1 MSLFELSIQLNV
13 NLKKQIMKLN
23 LLLASILLG
32 FSFSFAQQ
40 NKQVIRTDIKKIKLF
55 LTSGEMLHESEI
67 KLTKGRNKIVFAGIS
82 AFADP
87 RSIQFTANG
96 NYRLVSVNSEID
108 FLAGENVNPKIT
120 ELKDSLEVLQ
130 DKQQAK
136 LDLLSAYQAE
146 IGILNTN
153 RDIKGKDQNLTVE
166 QLKAVAEFY
175 RTRTLEISTKISSIN
190 KEKRIIDAK
199 IDHTRNQLIELNY
212 NENQRSNQVIILID
226 CNENQTITGELK
238 YLVSDC
244 GWVASYDLSA
254 ADLSKPINLKYRV
267 LVYNNTGNDWTNVK
281 LTLSTADPLLSASA
295 PKLNPFYVDY
305 QNASYDYKNDLYG
318 GVNTPQ
324 IVSYDYRSQVAQKIS
339 TENGRVYDLVQ
350 NNELDEL
357 DNDKNFL
364 KGKLE
369 EKNLQIRGN
378 QTTTMQISAMSATF
392 DIENL
397 FSCPSDAKPYM
408 VDIRDYNLKANFTFI
423 SVPKLDQ
430 GAYVLANIAGWQEL
444 DLLPGKTKVYF
455 AGNYVGESF
464 IATDNVS
471 DTLSLSLGR
480 DPKIQVIRKLKSEMS
495 VKKVAGSTKKDTYY
509 YDILVKNN
517 HDIPINLTV
526 YDQIPLTRMSEISIT
541 TETIGTGVKN
551 ELTGEV
557 AYNLNLNAAQNQ
569 TLELGY
575 TIRYPK
581 NQSIQTK
588 QFRTVSCPKF

>member
-1 MSLFELSIQLNV
+1 
-13 NLKKQIMKLN
+13 MKPYLMFI
-23 LLLASILLG
+23 SCLLG
-32 FSFSFAQQ
+32 ISSLFAQQ
-40 NKQVIRTDIKKIKLF
+40 QNKLIIRTDIKKIKLF
-55 LTSGEMLHESEI
+55 LTSGEMTHESDL

-108 FLAGENVNPKIT
+108 FMAGENVNPKIT
-120 ELKDSLEVLQ
+120 ELKDSLEILQ

-136 LDLLSAYQAE
+136 IDLLSSYQAE

-166 QLKAVAEFY
+166 QLKAVADFY
-175 RTRTLEISTKISSIN
+175 RTRTFEINTKISAIN

-199 IDHTRNQLIELNY
+199 IDQTRNQLIELNY

-226 CNENQTITGELK
+226 CDENQSIKGELK

-244 GWVASYDLSA
+244 GWVASYDLLAS
-254 ADLSKPINLKYRV
+254 DLSKPINLKYRA
-267 LVYNNTGNDWTNVK
+267 LVYNNTGNDWNNVQ

-305 QNASYDYKNDLYG
+305 QNAYYDYKNDVNG
-318 GVNTPQ
+318 GFSTPQ
-324 IVSYDYRSQVAQKIS
+324 IVSYDYRSEVEQKIK

-350 NNELDEL
+350 NNELINL
-357 DNDKNFL
+357 DNDKNYL

-392 DIENL
+392 EIASL

-408 VDIRDYNLKANFTFI
+408 VDIRDYNLNANFSFI

-430 GAYVLANIAGWQEL
+430 GAYVLANITGWQDL

-517 HDIPINLTV
+517 HDIPINLIV
-526 YDQIPLTRMSEISIT
+526 YDQIPLTRMSEITIS
-541 TETIGTGVKN
+541 TETTGTGTKN

-557 AYNLNLNAAQNQ
+557 VYDLNLTAGQNQ

-581 NQSIQTK
+581 TQSIQTK